1 MTIADSKK
9 VLIVDDSDV
18 ILSSLKNFLEDY
30 NFRVYTSQDGL
41 DGIRL
46 TAEKR
51 PDIIFLDLMMPN
63 FDGIKMLQVKK
74 VLSDIKD
81 IPVVVI
87 SGNTV
92 HSNVMAAMEAG
103 ATKVISKPIDND
115 TVINVINEILKGD
128 FFKAQ
133 PRSFISDTRQKE
145 IEKGLLKLFLSKFPE
160 QKHRIAAALRKRDAE
175 ALKDVIHEIKGA
187 GSTVGYPEITSMA
200 KELMERSF
208 SQPADWVFAEIK
220 TSQIFRIVEEL
231 KRKTKRTV

>member
-1 MTIADSKK
+1 MITDSKK

-18 ILSSLKNFLEDY
+18 VLSSLKKFLEDY

-92 HSNVMAAMEAG
+92 HSNVMAALEAG

-115 TVINVINEILKGD
+115 TVIKAVNEILKGD
-128 FFKAQ
+128 FFKSYS
-133 PRSFISDTRQKE
+133 RNYISETRQKE
-145 IEKGLLKLFLSKFPE
+145 IEKGLLKMFLAKFPE

-175 ALKDVIHEIKGA
+175 TLKDAVHEIKGA

-200 KELMERSF
+200 KEIMERTYK
-208 SQPADWVFAEIK
+208 QPADWVFAEIK
-220 TSQIFRIVEEL
+220 TSQIFRFVEEL
-231 KRKTKRTV
+231 KKKTKKTVL

>member
-1 MTIADSKK
+1 MIAETKK

-18 ILSSLKNFLEDY
+18 ILSSLKKFLEDY

-41 DGIRL
+41 DGIKL

-51 PDIIFLDLMMPN
+51 PDLIFLDLMMPN

-92 HSNVMAAMEAG
+92 HSNVMAALEAG
-103 ATKVISKPIDND
+103 AAKVISKPIDND
-115 TVINVINEILKGD
+115 TVIKVINEILKGD
-128 FFKAQ
+128 FFKSYSQ
-133 PRSFISDTRQKE
+133 NYISENRQKE
-145 IEKGLLKLFLSKFPE
+145 IEKGLLKMFLAKFPE

-175 ALKDVIHEIKGA
+175 TLKDVIHEIKGA
-187 GSTVGYPEITSMA
+187 GSTVGHPEITSMA
-200 KELMERSF
+200 KELMERTYT
-208 SQPADWVFAEIK
+208 QPADWVFAEIK
-220 TSQIFRIVEEL
+220 TSQIFRVVEEL
-231 KRKTKRTV
+231 KKKSKKTVL